1 MPLPSDL
8 TRRLHDAFEAADL
21 TVDELWLRYFSFGGE
36 AGRLEVDAYVNGA
49 IAMPPVQ
56 HDMLAH
62 AINERLDEITPPRAP
77 YSDDSGGGL

>member
-1 MPLPSDL
+1 MPLSSDL
-8 TRRLHDAFEAADL
+8 TRRLHDAFEAAEL

-62 AINERLDEITPPRAP
+62 AINERLDEIPPPRAP
-77 YSDDSGGGL
+77 YSDDSDGGL